1 MSHPLDE
8 MTPVLLKIPGVF
20 CINPSNIDF
29 LDVYGSSARMCFAND
44 EDQKIVGVV
53 DNLGLVITLNKKSG
67 LHSIWSLE
75 KAQVEVGIYVTF
87 CE

>member
-20 CINPSNIDF
+20 CVDCSNADYLGAF
-29 LDVYGSSARMCFAND
+29 GSTPRMCFANV

-53 DNLGLVITLNKKSG
+53 DSLGLVVILNKKSG
-67 LHSIWSLE
+67 FHSIWSLE
-75 KAQVEVGIYVTF
+75 KAQVEVGLSTSW
-87 CE
+87 